1 MKKFIALILTVVMI
15 TAVMP
20 LSAFAGRFTDVE
32 DGKWYTD
39 GINFCAANGYM
50 DGVAED
56 VFDRKGNVT
65 RSMFVV
71 ILAAIDG
78 VDLTPYE
85 SYSKF
90 SDVAVGKWYTG
101 AINWAAENNITAGI
115 GDGVFGYKNPIT
127 REQIVL
133 FFYTY
138 ANLKNIDT
146 SARGDVSVFSDA
158 GRTHAWA
165 EEAMKWALAEGL
177 ISGIGD
183 NLLDPR
189 GYCTRAQAAVM
200 IRTFVI
206 KTVSDCEHDWVD
218 ATCTEGGY
226 CKNCNLKSGYALGHD
241 TDNGICSRCG
251 AEVFATAHDKLIYYI
266 QNKGELTEGGLRGFS
281 FKQTLDGSEFTTIV
295 NYDPATDS
303 VHLKTIAIDTTSY
316 ISNEVDVMLL
326 DSNST
331 THSVTAKP
339 GTSLILGEFD
349 AKLLDGYGDFT
360 VNVFQGNEED
370 YALALATTNYLLAY
384 TVKNADKLVTE
395 NANMS
400 LSEYGFVMS
409 GFNNIP

>member
-1 MKKFIALILTVVMI
+1 MKKIIALVLTVVMI
-15 TAVMP
+15 AAVIP

-32 DGKWYTD
+32 DGKWYTE

-50 DGVAED
+50 NGVSETT
-56 VFDRKGNVT
+56 FDRKGNVT

-226 CKNCNLKSGYALGHD
+226 CKNCDLKTSDALGHD
-241 TDNGICSRCG
+241 TDNGICSRCD

-266 QNKGELTEGGLRGFS
+266 GIVDVPGFS
-281 FKQTLDGSEFTTIV
+281 SEEAIDGSKFTTTVTADPV
-295 NYDPATDS
+295 NYEVHIATRVTDAA
-303 VHLKTIAIDTTSY
+303 TGATNI
-316 ISNEVDVMLL
+316 VDVVL
-326 DSNST
+326 SNST
-331 THSVTAKP
+331 DTVHLLSAIIGDSV
-339 GTSLILGEFD
+339 ILGEFE

-360 VNVFQGNEED
+360 VTKYEGSEED
-370 YALALATTNYLLAY
+370 YPLALVSANYLLAY
-384 TVKNADKLVTE
+384 TVKH
-395 NANMS
+395 ANDLIVEKAGMS
-400 LSEYGFVMS
+400 LNDYGFVMD
-409 GFNNIP
+409 GFKIVE

>member
-15 TAVMP
+15 TAVIP

-32 DGKWYTD
+32 DGKWYTE

-90 SDVAVGKWYTG
+90 SDVAVGKWYTA

-165 EEAMKWALAEGL
+165 ENAMKWALAEGL

-200 IRTFVI
+200 IRTFVV

-266 QNKGELTEGGLRGFS
+266 GIADVYAFS
-281 FKQTLDGSEFTTIV
+281 SEQTIDGSKFTTTV
-295 NYDPATDS
+295 TSDPMAYAVHIATEATD
-303 VHLKTIAIDTTSY
+303 VATGATNTL
-316 ISNEVDVMLL
+316 EVVLF
-326 DSNST
+326 NST
-331 THSVTAKP
+331 YTTHTLSAKIGDSV
-339 GTSLILGEFD
+339 IIGEFD
-349 AKLLDGYGDFT
+349 AKLLDGYGDFKVT
-360 VNVFQGNEED
+360 KYEGSEED
-370 YALALATTNYLLAY
+370 YAFALAAANYLLAY